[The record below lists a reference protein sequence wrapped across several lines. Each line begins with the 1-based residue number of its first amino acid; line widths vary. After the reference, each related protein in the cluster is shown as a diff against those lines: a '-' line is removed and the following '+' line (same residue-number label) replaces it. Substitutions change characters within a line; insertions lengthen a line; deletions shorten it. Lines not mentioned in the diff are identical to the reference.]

1 MFKAIITGDPY
12 QVRAL
17 IVNATNPI
25 NSYGD
30 SKMTLQALKQC
41 EFLVTV
47 DYWMTPTALLSDYV
61 FPAAG
66 ALERP
71 T

>member
-1 MFKAIITGDPY
+1 
-12 QVRAL
+12 
-17 IVNATNPI
+17 
-25 NSYGD
+25 
-30 SKMTLQALKQC
+30 MTLQALKQC

-71 T
+71 TIVTHSRRHRSPSSAASAPCSLSTTATPT